1 MPPQVFPH
9 QARSGFDPVWAG
21 VSQGGVQLVGA
32 AERQGVGFMELR
44 VCDSFQQGQLH
55 ETEGQ
60 VEGLRVLWS
69 DQATLHV
76 SSPISELCD
85 PG

>member
-1 MPPQVFPH
+1 M
-9 QARSGFDPVWAG
+9 
-21 VSQGGVQLVGA
+21 QLVGA